1 MVNSL
6 RRFRFGQG
14 ESGHSLLEVI
24 VAAGLMAG
32 ALAAL
37 GQMFAISVAN
47 NNSARSGSY
56 ATVLAE
62 QKMEQ
67 LRGLAWGFDTLGLP
81 ATDTSTDTAAPVET
95 PAGGTGLSPSPG
107 GTLTRNTAGYVDY
120 VDQFGNIL
128 GGGETIPAKA
138 VYIRRWSVEP
148 LPTNSN
154 NALLLQVMVTKRS
167 NRGSA
172 DAVGA
177 TLRLPDEARLASV
190 RTRKAP

>member
-1 MVNSL
+1 MRTQSPAG
-6 RRFRFGQG
+6 F
-14 ESGHSLLEVI
+14 SLLEAVFATGI
-24 VAAGLMAG
+24 MAV

-47 NNSARSGSY
+47 NTSARSGSY

-67 LRGLAWGFDTLGLP
+67 LRGLTWGFDASGLP
-81 ATDTSTDTAAPVET
+81 VTDSTTNTAAAIET
-95 PAGGTGLSPSPG
+95 PTGGTGLGPSPG
-107 GTLTRNTAGYVDY
+107 TLETLTNNTAGYVDY

-128 GGGETIPAKA
+128 GGGTTMPAGA

-148 LPTNSN
+148 LPTSLNT
-154 NALLLQVMVTKRS
+154 LVLHVLVTKRAT
-167 NRGSA
+167 RGSNA
-172 DAVGA
+172 TDGA
-177 TLRLPDEARLASV
+177 TRRLPDEARLVSV